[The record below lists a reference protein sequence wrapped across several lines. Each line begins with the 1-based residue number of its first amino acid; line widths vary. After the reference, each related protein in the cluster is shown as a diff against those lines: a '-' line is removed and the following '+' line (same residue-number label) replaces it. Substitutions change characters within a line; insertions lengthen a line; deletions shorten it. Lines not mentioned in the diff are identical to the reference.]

1 MQLTFTG
8 HGPNARTLSVPVAV
22 VLAPMAGVTNPPFRR
37 LCREYGGG
45 LFTSEMVG
53 ARSLLETWAR
63 LDKDKSISEGKE
75 RVLLRASFDPD
86 EPVRSLQLYGTDPS
100 SMHDA
105 VARLVADGHVDH
117 IDLNMGCPAIKV
129 TRHGGGAALPWKL
142 DHAIAIIDA
151 AVRGADGV
159 PVTVKSRLGID
170 DDHLYAYDLAV
181 GAAQVGAAGFTL
193 HARTAEQ
200 AYSGHAYWQAIGEL
214 VRDVPTIP
222 ILGNGDIFSG
232 YDAREMA
239 AQTGCAGV
247 VVGRGCLGRPWL
259 FRDIEAALNHQ
270 SIPAPPTLGD
280 VCTMIIRHTELLVEY
295 LGMRSGCLEIR
306 KHTGWYLQG
315 FPVGGQLRKRL
326 HHVEHIDEVRA
337 ALADLPADLPMP
349 PEAAHMKRGHTHGPK
364 PVRLPQGWMDSRQM
378 DGELAPEADI
388 VLSGG

>member
-8 HGPNARTLSVPVAV
+8 HGPNARTLTVPVGV

-37 LCREYGGG
+37 LCREHGGG

-53 ARSLLETWAR
+53 ARGLLETWAR

-86 EPVRSLQLYGTDPS
+86 EPVRSLQLYGTDAP

-129 TRHGGGAALPWKL
+129 TRHGGGAALPWKM
-142 DHAIAIIDA
+142 DHAISIIDA

-170 DDHLYAYDLAV
+170 DDHPYALDLAQGAVDV
-181 GAAQVGAAGFTL
+181 GAAAFTL

-200 AYSGHAYWQAIGEL
+200 AYSGNADWEAIAKL
-214 VRDVPTIP
+214 VQDVPQIP

-232 YDAREMA
+232 LHAAQMA
-239 AQTGCAGV
+239 EQTGCAGV
-247 VVGRGCLGRPWL
+247 VIGRGCLGRPWL
-259 FRDIEAALNHQ
+259 FRDIEAALNGDP
-270 SIPAPPTLGD
+270 IPTPPTLGE
-280 VCTMIIRHTELLVEY
+280 VCAMMVRHTELLIDY
-295 LGMRSGCLEIR
+295 LGERMGCLEMR

-315 FPVGGQLRKRL
+315 FPVGGKLRKLL
-326 HHVEHIDEVRA
+326 HHVENLDDVRN
-337 ALADLPADLPMP
+337 ALADLPQDLPMP
-349 PEAAHMKRGHTHGPK
+349 EDAVHMKRGHTHGPK
-364 PVRLPQGWMDSRQM
+364 PVRLPHGWMDTREM
-378 DGELAPEADI
+378 ECELDAAADL